1 MNRDYKAAQG
11 RTQIERARQIKAT
24 LGLVTAARYLAKRN
38 WSVEAA
44 VFILLGA

>member
-1 MNRDYKAAQG
+1 MKNHNAKQG
-11 RTQIERARQIKAT
+11 RTEIERARQIRKS
-24 LGLVTAARYLAKRN
+24 LGITTAARYLAKRN